1 MRGWLLAVNVGLLAM
16 RLGTLVGIA
25 RAYHPLPPTFW
36 LSPLLDLPAAVQ
48 LWRCALTRRHRW
60 RGRLVV
66 SGGDS

>member
-1 MRGWLLAVNVGLLAM
+1 LAINVGLLAM

-25 RAYHPLPPTFW
+25 RAYHPLPFTFW
-36 LSPLLDLPAAVQ
+36 LSPLLDLPVAVQ

-66 SGGDS
+66 SGGAS